1 MRSIVITG
9 TSTGIGHASVKML
22 LAAGFRI
29 FGSVRKQSDAD
40 RLRAEFGANFVPLL
54 FDVTDE
60 TAVLAAACEVRETLN
75 GETLAGLVNNAGIV
89 VSGPFLELSLEDF
102 RRQIEI
108 NLMGPVI
115 ATRAFMPLLGADASL
130 KGARGRIVMVSSTSG
145 RDGSPLISPYCTS
158 KHAIEGLAESL
169 RREFMLFGIDVVL
182 IAPGAVKTPLLD
194 TVAIDNPSLNHSPF
208 RPALNRIRDHMSKL
222 AGDGI
227 EAETIGAAIRDA
239 FTLQH
244 PRVRYEI
251 TNEPMQMLVMRALPK
266 RLIDWIIAKQL
277 GLLPPRRTDDADV
290 GKVGGA

>member
-9 TSTGIGHASVKML
+9 TSTGIGHAAVKML

-40 RLRAEFGANFVPLL
+40 RLRAEFGANFVSLL

-60 TAVLAAACEVRETLN
+60 AAVLAAACEVREALN

-89 VSGPFLELSLEDF
+89 VSGPFLDLSVEDF
-102 RRQIEI
+102 RRQMEI
-108 NLMGPVI
+108 NLMGAVI
-115 ATRAFMPLLGADASL
+115 ATKAFMPLLGADASL
-130 KGARGRIVMVSSTSG
+130 KGAPGRIVMVSSTSG
-145 RDGSPLISPYCTS
+145 RDGSPLISPYCTA

-194 TVAIDNPSLNHSPF
+194 TVAVDNPSLNHSPF
-208 RPALNRIRDHMSKL
+208 RPALNRIRGHMSKL
-222 AGDGI
+222 AGNGI

-239 FTLQH
+239 FTRQH

-251 TNEPMQMLVMRALPK
+251 TNEPMRMLVMRALPK

-277 GLLPPRRTDDADV
+277 GLLPPRRTDADIS
-290 GKVGGA
+290 KVSNP